1 MKVNSKFI
9 FVVFATISHMVWLHS
24 AFASPPEGYDFISYQ
39 KGIQQSKENDKPMF
53 IYMGRHGC
61 GFCDKTN
68 KESFT
73 NPEVKEKLE
82 AAYTLVYMDSEG
94 GRRITLSSGETM
106 TEMQFAESMN
116 ILGTPVFIKMDS
128 KQKIVKKYYGFKT
141 DEELLAMIK
150 N

>member
-1 MKVNSKFI
+1 MKINPKFI
-9 FVVFATISHMVWLHS
+9 FAVFVATFHIAWVHN
-24 AFASPPEGYDFISYQ
+24 AFASPPEGYDFVTYQ
-39 KGIQQSKENDKPMF
+39 KGIKQSKENHKPMF

-82 AAYTLVYMDSEG
+82 ATYTLVYMDSEG

-116 ILGTPVFIKMDS
+116 ILGTPVFIKMDTN
-128 KQKIVKKYYGFKT
+128 QKVLKKYYGFKT

>member
-9 FVVFATISHMVWLHS
+9 FAVFATIVHMVWLHN
-24 AFASPPEGYDFISYQ
+24 AFASPPEGYDFVSYQ

-82 AAYTLVYMDSEG
+82 ATYTLVYMDSEG

-128 KQKIVKKYYGFKT
+128 KQKVVKKYYGFKT
-141 DEELLAMIK
+141 DEELLALIK

>member
-9 FVVFATISHMVWLHS
+9 FAVIVTISHMVWLHS
-24 AFASPPEGYDFISYQ
+24 AFASPPEGYDFVSYQ

-82 AAYTLVYMDSEG
+82 ATYTLVYMDSEG

-128 KQKIVKKYYGFKT
+128 KQKVVKKYYGFKT